1 MSSVAGRAVE
11 ADFESPYLYLSRC
24 SRLVQLENGVHFG
37 GVGLFVAR
45 LRMPAERRASLQGH
59 ACAGGQPVHE
69 SGKRP

>member
-24 SRLVQLENGVHFG
+24 SRLVQLENGVHLG

-45 LRMPAERRASLQGH
+45 LRKVVSLAKGL
-59 ACAGGQPVHE
+59 
-69 SGKRP
+69 SGLEWWDGRDEL